1 MPSPPLQP
9 IRRADSLPLRRARTL
24 VILILR
30 REQIAEY
37 MRVGRRPVAMLEA
50 LRSARSEQL
59 RNLASQDPV
68 ESSSL
73 TRSAEWLYLPA
84 RVRP

>member
-1 MPSPPLQP
+1 
-9 IRRADSLPLRRARTL
+9 
-24 VILILR
+24 
-30 REQIAEY
+30 
-37 MRVGRRPVAMLEA
+37 MLEA

-73 TRSAEWLYLPA
+73 ARSAEWLYLSA
-84 RVRP
+84 RVQR